1 MKTRTVVFHPAADDD
16 ILRLYDYIAVE
27 QSSPINALNYIER
40 IESFCRRLDIAS
52 ERGTAR
58 DDLGTG
64 TRVIGFERT
73 CQIAFSVE
81 AERVVILRIFY
92 GGQDWEAQLN

>member
-1 MKTRTVVFHPAADDD
+1 MKTRTVVFHPTADDD

-40 IESFCRRLDIAS
+40 IEGFCRRLDIAS

-58 DDLGTG
+58 DDLGAG
-64 TRVIGFERT
+64 IRVIGFERT
-73 CQIAFSVE
+73 CQIAFTVE
-81 AERVVILRIFY
+81 VERVVILRVFY
-92 GGQDWEAQLN
+92 GGQDWEAQMN